1 MIEIKEYND
10 KYAEE
15 MSKIIIQNLIEI
27 NSKDYGMEFVQKSS
41 QEFTVSEIQK
51 NFPKRTKRIIATAV
65 ITFVVFMFFVWLG
78 VGMYIYVPQ
87 ESRGELWPVFGMYAV
102 FPSLIFF
109 FGAKRIYAVLN
120 SGTDEEEEENEE
132 DN

>member
-1 MIEIKEYND
+1 MISE
-10 KYAEE
+10 
-15 MSKIIIQNLIEI
+15 KIR
-27 NSKDYGMEFVQKSS
+27 EFK
-41 QEFTVSEIQK
+41 K
-51 NFPKRTKRIIATAV
+51 LNFPKRTKRIIATAV

-109 FGAKRIYAVLN
+109 FGAKRIYDVLN